1 MAKNKRPKFLDKETP
16 ELLAMLKEILADD
29 EADTKK
35 ALKIAEELEARQPSE
50 SGPLSV
56 DEALKAAADKMSEAL
71 NSIKAAYD
79 NEVSMMEDTGDEAS
93 EDDEEEEEA
102 PPKKAKKEKKE
113 KASKKGKKAKK
124 DEPEEDEDEDEEEDS
139 DEVEDSDE
147 EDPDEAEGSDG
158 EDGEDYSE
166 WPTKDLKKECRT
178 RGIKVTK
185 GMSKA
190 DLVKALEAD
199 DKD

>member
-16 ELLAMLKEILADD
+16 ELLALLKEILADD

-113 KASKKGKKAKK
+113 KASKKDKKSKKA
-124 DEPEEDEDEDEEEDS
+124 EPEEDEDEEDP
-139 DEVEDSDE
+139 DGEEDSDE
-147 EDPDEAEGSDG
+147 EDSDEDEGSDD

>member
-102 PPKKAKKEKKE
+102 PPKKAKKEKEAPKVTSE
-113 KASKKGKKAKK
+113 NKDKKKKKAKK
-124 DEPEEDEDEDEEEDS
+124 DED
-139 DEVEDSDE
+139 
-147 EDPDEAEGSDG
+147 
-158 EDGEDYSE
+158 
-166 WPTKDLKKECRT
+166 
-178 RGIKVTK
+178 
-185 GMSKA
+185 
-190 DLVKALEAD
+190 
-199 DKD
+199 

>member
-93 EDDEEEEEA
+93 EDDEEEEEETL
-102 PPKKAKKEKKE
+102 PKKAKKEKKE
-113 KASKKGKKAKK
+113 KASKKGKKSKK
-124 DEPEEDEDEDEEEDS
+124 DEPEEDEDEEDPDEEEDS
-139 DEVEDSDE
+139 DEDDSDG
-147 EDPDEAEGSDG
+147 DEGSDD

>member
-113 KASKKGKKAKK
+113 KASKKDKKSKK
-124 DEPEEDEDEDEEEDS
+124 DEPEEDEDEEDPDEEEDS
-139 DEVEDSDE
+139 DEDDSDE
-147 EDPDEAEGSDG
+147 DEGSDD

>member
-56 DEALKAAADKMSEAL
+56 DEAMKAAADKMSEAL

-79 NEVSMMEDTGDEAS
+79 NEVSMMEDTGDEDS
-93 EDDEEEEEA
+93 EDDEEEEA
-102 PPKKAKKEKKE
+102 SPKKAKKEKKE
-113 KASKKGKKAKK
+113 KASKKDKKSKKA
-124 DEPEEDEDEDEEEDS
+124 EPEEDEDEEEDS
-139 DEVEDSDE
+139 DGEEDSDE
-147 EDPDEAEGSDG
+147 DDSDEDEGSDD

-199 DKD
+199 DKE

>member
-93 EDDEEEEEA
+93 EDDDEEEEA

-113 KASKKGKKAKK
+113 KDSKKGKKAKK
-124 DEPEEDEDEDEEEDS
+124 DEPEEDEDEEDSDEEEDDSDEEDS
-139 DEVEDSDE
+139 DED
-147 EDPDEAEGSDG
+147 EGSDD

-199 DKD
+199 DKE

>member
-35 ALKIAEELEARQPSE
+35 ALKITEELEARQPSE
-50 SGPLSV
+50 SAPLSV

-113 KASKKGKKAKK
+113 KASKKDKKAKK
-124 DEPEEDEDEDEEEDS
+124 DEPEEDEDEEDDSDEDDSDEEDS
-139 DEVEDSDE
+139 DED
-147 EDPDEAEGSDG
+147 EGSDD

-199 DKD
+199 DKE

>member
-124 DEPEEDEDEDEEEDS
+124 DEPEEDEDEEESDEEEDS
-139 DEVEDSDE
+139 DEEDSDE
-147 EDPDEAEGSDG
+147 DEGSDD

-199 DKD
+199 DKE

>member
-93 EDDEEEEEA
+93 EDDEEEEEEA

-113 KASKKGKKAKK
+113 KAPKKDKKSKKA
-124 DEPEEDEDEDEEEDS
+124 EPEEDEDEEDS
-139 DEVEDSDE
+139 DEGEDSDE
-147 EDPDEAEGSDG
+147 DDSDEDEGSDD